1 MKRRHLIAY
10 IDEDRDAIGR
20 FQSRVYETLDVIP
33 FLPKPE
39 LDEFVDELFNSGAEA
54 FVVDYRLNEYRDDER
69 EPVNYDGIELIE
81 KIWRIRNRFPC
92 FVLTSYDGAAVEE
105 MYDVNFVY
113 PKDVL
118 TSDKQAGQVSF
129 AEKVGTQIEHYQAA
143 LEKKN
148 ERFFQLLEKSEK
160 AQLTEDEEN
169 ELLDLDSFLESSL
182 NAQNAI
188 QPEKKNQLAIG
199 RIDELLKST
208 NELLKILKRKED

>member
-10 IDEDRDAIGR
+10 IDEDRDAIDR
-20 FQSRVYETLDVIP
+20 FRGRVYESLDVIP

-54 FVVDYRLNEYRDDER
+54 FVVDFRLNEYRDDDR
-69 EPVNYDGIELIE
+69 DPVNYDGIELIE
-81 KIWRIRNRFPC
+81 KIWRIRNGFPC

-113 PKDVL
+113 PKDIL

-129 AEKVGTQIEHYQAA
+129 AEKIGTQIEHYQAA
-143 LEKKN
+143 LEKKD
-148 ERFFQLLEKSEK
+148 ERFHQLLEKSEIE
-160 AQLTEDEEN
+160 QLTEDEEN
-169 ELLDLDSFLESSL
+169 ELLDLDSFLERSL
-182 NAQNAI
+182 NNQNAL
-188 QPEKKNQLAIG
+188 QPEKKKRFAIG

-208 NELLKILKRKED
+208 NELLNVLKRKED